1 MESFAFIRFVQ
12 LNAVLFLLL
21 KLFKILCEKGI
32 TAMRKVVSIVL
43 HNRVQHCEL
52 FLLVVSVS
60 LVVTPMLDFFFFK
73 WLRGLVL
80 ATLVHK
86 LLRVLLRLIMTDVER
101 FSFG

>member
-21 KLFKILCEKGI
+21 KLFKTLCEKGI

-60 LVVTPMLDFFFFK
+60 LVSLAYARFFFFF
-73 WLRGLVL
+73 LSGFGGLF
-80 ATLVHK
+80 
-86 LLRVLLRLIMTDVER
+86 LLHWYTNYYVCC
-101 FSFG
+101 